1 MIHLETLRILAVTL
15 VLSAVAPLVL
25 AAAGVAD
32 ADLLL
37 VVFSTSVLVGWLV
50 AGFVRRRK
58 MNPRTWFVDSRR
70 MP

>member
-1 MIHLETLRILAVTL
+1 MISFETIRILAVTL

-37 VVFSTSVLVGWLV
+37 VVFSTSVLVGCLV
-50 AGFVRRRK
+50 AGYVRRK
-58 MNPRTWFVDSRR
+58 TMNTKTWFVDSRR